1 MKKLLLT
8 VSTLSL
14 LLATSGQEARAEGV
28 SEWFKGIFSNE
39 ESIESDAEMHDET
52 DVGHEVMEDH
62 YGDNEAEYTPYEE
75 EPEDDSSSDEKEVQG
90 PQDTSGEDT
99 DIEGDDKKESTPVKD
114 ISPTQI

>member
-28 SEWFKGIFSNE
+28 SEWFKGMFSNE

-62 YGDNEAEYTPYEE
+62 HGDNEAEDTPYEE
-75 EPEDDSSSDEKEVQG
+75 ESEDDEKETQG
-90 PQDTSGEDT
+90 PKDTSDEDA